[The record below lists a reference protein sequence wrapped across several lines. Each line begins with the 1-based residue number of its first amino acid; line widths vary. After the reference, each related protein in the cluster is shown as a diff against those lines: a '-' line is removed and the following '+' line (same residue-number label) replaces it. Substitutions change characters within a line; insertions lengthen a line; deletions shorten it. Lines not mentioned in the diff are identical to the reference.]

1 MKKLLLIL
9 LCLPMIGFG
18 QVTSKDLKQINNYKY
33 VVIDQIIGDGH
44 FRTVKKIT
52 YNELVDAGY
61 NVILSK
67 KVAKTDVVFPEDLT
81 ENPNLALYLTV
92 DVLEDFWLGNET
104 VSIYMYDNNRNLI
117 FKSVRKGQVVGKS
130 TSYCLSTL
138 TSFRYKY
145 DPTGKSGDAF
155 LDKNEVKENA
165 INELKKLKELLNLD
179 LITQEEYDKK
189 AKELKQ
195 IILN

>member
-1 MKKLLLIL
+1 
-9 LCLPMIGFG
+9 MIGFG